1 MTATRTSV
9 APTASEP
16 PATVAR
22 FGATE
27 RAVHWVHATA
37 FFALAAT
44 GLALYLPVLASA
56 IGDRPLLKALHLGTA
71 AAWLTALL
79 ALALG
84 GDRRRL
90 RRTRQELER
99 FTDDDLAWLARRPG
113 ARAGRF
119 NAGQKAHAVL
129 QAALAALFVVTGV
142 LLYLGERD
150 TALRFAGTIPVH
162 DACTFVALALVAGH
176 LYLALVNEPTRP
188 ALRGMTEGRVDA
200 AFAREHHAAWTP
212 EPDAAAAPWR
222 PTARARLA
230 AALVLLAGAAGTLV
244 LVFDTL
250 R

>member
-16 PATVAR
+16 PVTVAR

-37 FFALAAT
+37 FFVLLAS
-44 GLALYLPVLASA
+44 GLALYLPVLASMV
-56 IGDRPLLKALHLGTA
+56 GDRPLLKALHLGTA
-71 AAWLTALL
+71 ALWLTALL
-79 ALALG
+79 TVAIG
-84 GDRRRL
+84 GDWRRL

-99 FTDDDLAWLARRPG
+99 FTDADLAWLRGRPARS
-113 ARAGRF
+113 GRF

-162 DACTFVALALVAGH
+162 DACTFVAMALVAGH
-176 LYLALVNEPTRP
+176 LYLALVHEPTRP
-188 ALRGMTEGRVDA
+188 ALRGMTNGRVEA

-212 EPDAAAAPWR
+212 EPDPAPWR
-222 PTARARLA
+222 PAPGARLA
-230 AALVLLAGAAGTLV
+230 AALVLLAGMAGTLV
-244 LVFDTL
+244 LVLDTL